1 VGEMPDSVKYK
12 LLESNSQEVKLILTN
27 SLSTIT
33 AILAQFA
40 NFNQETLNICINEDD
55 FTNRTKNSIKNFFRN
70 KAVMYISLEHIN
82 TLILEIIKIIVT
94 IHTSII

>member
-1 VGEMPDSVKYK
+1 MPDSVKYK
-12 LLESNSQEVKLILTN
+12 LLESNEVKLILTN

-55 FTNRTKNSIKNFFRN
+55 FTNRLKNSIKNFSEIKRL
-70 KAVMYISLEHIN
+70 YISLEHIN
-82 TLILEIIKIIVT
+82 TLILEEI
-94 IHTSII
+94 